1 MLEFAT
7 IGPILSLGCERR
19 VPGEVSYALLAAA
32 VLAAVEVMRGEHL
45 ALKVAAWF
53 PFRGCGHGH
62 ASGRKGRKDAG
73 ETHCMINRA
82 ENRRQ
87 GKKNVSCWKESK

>member
-7 IGPILSLGCERR
+7 IGPVLSLACESIA
-19 VPGEVSYALLAAA
+19 PGEVSYA
-32 VLAAVEVMRGEHL
+32 VLAAEEVMRGDHL
-45 ALKVAAWF
+45 ALKVAAWS

-62 ASGRKGRKDAG
+62 ASGRKGGKDAG
-73 ETHCMINRA
+73 ETHFMINRA

-87 GKKNVSCWKESK
+87 SKKNVNC

>member
-1 MLEFAT
+1 MLEYAFL
-7 IGPILSLGCERR
+7 GPLLSLAFESI

-45 ALKVAAWF
+45 ALKVAALSL
-53 PFRGCGHGH
+53 FRGCGHGH
-62 ASGRKGRKDAG
+62 ASGRKGGKDAG
-73 ETHCMINRA
+73 ETHFMINRA